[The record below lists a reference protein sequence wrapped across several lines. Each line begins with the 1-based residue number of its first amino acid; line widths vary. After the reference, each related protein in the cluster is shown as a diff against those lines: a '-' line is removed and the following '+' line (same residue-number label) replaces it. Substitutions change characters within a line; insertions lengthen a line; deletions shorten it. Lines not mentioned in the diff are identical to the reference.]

1 MGSVYKLIQND
12 CFEIICVIS
21 CNGMNKVLCIL
32 QILFSFSSS
41 SCLLCLFKSV
51 YSYPGNCSKLH
62 LEIKFISKI
71 FYENASNAR
80 AQSLQSYHL
89 YNNTDMSWMITVP
102 VPYQKEACWGGWV
115 GSGGK
120 QGVAG
125 EEILSYNDE
134 THGLHLPEA
143 HLEILNSAA
152 TPSWSEKGKFCPGTW
167 PKVTQHLSTLMST
180 PEMKN
185 KKIDLPLSC
194 VCVHVCMRV
203 YMHVWACMCV
213 CVCVRVQARVRVS
226 VHTQWCCFGWLWP
239 LS

>member
-1 MGSVYKLIQND
+1 
-12 CFEIICVIS
+12 
-21 CNGMNKVLCIL
+21 
-32 QILFSFSSS
+32 
-41 SCLLCLFKSV
+41 
-51 YSYPGNCSKLH
+51 
-62 LEIKFISKI
+62 
-71 FYENASNAR
+71 
-80 AQSLQSYHL
+80 
-89 YNNTDMSWMITVP
+89 MSWMITVP

-213 CVCVRVQARVRVS
+213 CVCVCVCVRVQARVCVCA
-226 VHTQWCCFGWLWP
+226 HTMMLFWMAVALVIKGWKNSTYLMNSMIKAAAICHFTFNC
-239 LS
+239 LQL